1 MSRGSAAV
9 AVIGAGYWGR
19 NLIRNFAA
27 LGALR
32 AICDHT
38 PGPVA
43 QQHEADGLPLYRD
56 WREVLDDPSVTAVAI
71 ALPPDQHHPVAS
83 AALRSG
89 RDVYVEKPLCL
100 ELADGE
106 DLVAT
111 AAQQQRILVCGH
123 LLRYQA
129 HFERLLDLAR
139 DGALGRLQHIA
150 ARRLNLGPVF
160 TERNA
165 LWNFAPHDLSL
176 VLALAGDRLPLSVRA
191 EGLYASAHGGADTV
205 SCHLRFEDGLLATV
219 ESSWLHPL
227 KEQRLTVVG
236 DRQLAVFDD
245 TAAWERKL
253 ALLATPDPH
262 LDGRHL
268 PPEAREPDYPLL
280 PPAEPL
286 RRLCAAFLAA
296 CHERRPARTDGH
308 EALRVLKVLQAAQTS
323 LDRDGEAVTIATAGS
338 GSASARA

>member
-1 MSRGSAAV
+1 MSERSAPGV

-43 QQHEADGLPLYRD
+43 LQQAEQGITLYRD
-56 WREVLDDPSVTAVAI
+56 WQQVLGDPAVSAVAI
-71 ALPPDQHHPVAS
+71 ALPPDQHHAVAH
-83 AALRSG
+83 AALLAK

-100 ELADGE
+100 TLADGE

-111 AAQQQRILVCGH
+111 AASQQRMLVCGH
-123 LLRYQA
+123 LLRYQP
-129 HFERLLDLAR
+129 HVEHLLELAR
-139 DGALGRLQHIA
+139 DGSLGTLHHIT

-191 EGLYASAHGGADTV
+191 EGLVASAHGGADTV
-205 SCHLRFEDGLLATV
+205 SCHLRFDDGLLATV
-219 ESSWLHPL
+219 ESSWLHPI

-236 DRQLAVFDD
+236 SQQLAVFDD
-245 TAAWERKL
+245 TVPWEHKL
-253 ALLATPDPH
+253 GLLAAPDPQ

-268 PPEAREPDYPLL
+268 PPAAREPSYVDL

-286 RRLCAAFLAA
+286 QRLCQAFLTA
-296 CHERRPARTDGH
+296 CQQRKPARTDGR
-308 EALRVLKVLQAAQTS
+308 EALRVLSVLQAAQTS
-323 LDRDGEAVTIATAGS
+323 LDQDGQAVTVPDRPSAAT
-338 GSASARA
+338 SA